1 MTKYLQWLHDH
12 MDDRH
17 ITRETGNM
25 DNKGNQEQKSIIES
39 LTKIVGFIDTYSKTI
54 NQNHLIG
61 EIQEYDDAI
70 KQ

>member
-17 ITRETGNM
+17 TTRETGNM

-54 NQNHLIG
+54 N
-61 EIQEYDDAI
+61 
-70 KQ
+70 